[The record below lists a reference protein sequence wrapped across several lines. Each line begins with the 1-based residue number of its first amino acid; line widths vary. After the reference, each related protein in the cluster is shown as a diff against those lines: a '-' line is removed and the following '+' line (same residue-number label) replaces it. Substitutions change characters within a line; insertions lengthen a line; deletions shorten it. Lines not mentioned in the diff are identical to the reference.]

1 MGTCVSRDQI
11 HNNCSTG
18 LASVRHHPQGVAGLP
33 AHNIDE
39 DPQHH
44 IVPGNVLCQILYF
57 KIMTFKYF
65 IPGIVTSN
73 PYVEV
78 NDILLLKHK
87 YNFMFLWIRRI
98 WGTTPQLAT
107 LQYSQ
112 DSLCPPHS
120 QGPNLI
126 LHQFT
131 LQCRRWFE
139 CFFIQFFFTAP
150 KSQPQVLLTLERQT
164 LKRRSTPWSKEDW
177 LHQAKILR

>member
-44 IVPGNVLCQILYF
+44 IVPGNFLCQILCL

-78 NDILLLKHK
+78 NDI
-87 YNFMFLWIRRI
+87 F
-98 WGTTPQLAT
+98 
-107 LQYSQ
+107 
-112 DSLCPPHS
+112 C
-120 QGPNLI
+120 
-126 LHQFT
+126 
-131 LQCRRWFE
+131 
-139 CFFIQFFFTAP
+139 
-150 KSQPQVLLTLERQT
+150 
-164 LKRRSTPWSKEDW
+164 
-177 LHQAKILR
+177 

>member
-44 IVPGNVLCQILYF
+44 IVPGNFLCQILYF

-87 YNFMFLWIRRI
+87 YIFCFCES
-98 WGTTPQLAT
+98 GGFGGQL
-107 LQYSQ
+107 LNWQLYNIHKILSV
-112 DSLCPPHS
+112 L
-120 QGPNLI
+120 LI
-126 LHQFT
+126 LRVQ
-131 LQCRRWFE
+131 
-139 CFFIQFFFTAP
+139 I
-150 KSQPQVLLTLERQT
+150 
-164 LKRRSTPWSKEDW
+164 
-177 LHQAKILR
+177 